1 MIIIKWTGKAVT
13 KNRRY
18 RIAKVRDGYRLV
30 KTDAYKSWLGE
41 IGYTIKVVATKRY
54 KTLQS
59 VMISSTLS
67 AAADHHNLVD
77 VVLDAIE
84 ACGLIVNDRDA
95 GVVISMPCTRHKRG
109 EDDEIW
115 LFIQEGEVTGKNE

>member
-1 MIIIKWTGKAVT
+1 MITVQWVGRAVT

-18 RIAKVRDGYRLV
+18 RIAKVKGKYCWV
-30 KTDAYKSWLGE
+30 KTEAYKKWLYDMG
-41 IGYTIKVVATKRY
+41 ITIRMETAKLY

-59 VMISSTLS
+59 VMISATLS
-67 AAADHHNLVD
+67 PAADHHNLVD

-95 GVVISMPCTRHKRG
+95 GVVISMPCNRHKRG
-109 EDDEIW
+109 EDDQIW
-115 LFIQEGEVTGKNE
+115 LFIQPGEEA

>member
-1 MIIIKWTGKAVT
+1 MLIIKWQGKAVT

-18 RIAKVRDGYRLV
+18 RIALVKGKYRLV
-30 KTDAYKSWLGE
+30 KTTAYANWLKD
-41 IGYTIKVVATKRY
+41 IGWTIKQVTCKRY

-59 VMISSTLS
+59 VMISATLS
-67 AAADHHNLVD
+67 PASDHHNLVD

-95 GVVISMPCTRHKRG
+95 GVVMSMPCTRHKRG

-115 LFIQEGEVTGKNE
+115 IFVQEGEEA